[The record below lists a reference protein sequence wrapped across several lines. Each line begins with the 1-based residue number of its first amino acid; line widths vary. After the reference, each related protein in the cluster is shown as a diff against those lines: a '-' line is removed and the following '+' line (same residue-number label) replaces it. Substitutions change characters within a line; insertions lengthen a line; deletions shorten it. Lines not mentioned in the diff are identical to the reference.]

1 MSYSSKIDRIGSLE
15 IKKPMISVT
24 DLKAGIAYEEEGQIL
39 QVISYEHIKMGRGS
53 ANIKVKVRNL
63 LSGTIIEKSYIN
75 GANVKDIYLESRQLQ
90 FLYKDSE
97 TAYFMDPRNYEQVE
111 VPLKHLAGHEYLTD
125 GENAIVQM
133 HNGEA
138 LSLQL
143 PPKVTL
149 KIADTAPGVKGN
161 SASNVY
167 KDATLENG
175 MKVRVPLFI
184 NTGDSI
190 VVDTRDGSYTKRA

>member
-1 MSYSSKIDRIGSLE
+1 
-15 IKKPMISVT
+15 MISVT
-24 DLKAGIAYEEEGQIL
+24 DLKSGVYYEEEGHIL

-63 LSGTIIEKSYIN
+63 TNGSILEKSYIN
-75 GANVKDIYLESRQLQ
+75 GASVKEIFLESKTLQ

-97 TAYFMDPRNYEQVE
+97 HAFFMDPVSYEQIE
-111 VPLKHLAGHEYLTD
+111 VPLKSLAGHEFLIE
-125 GENAIVQM
+125 GNNVIVQM
-133 HNGEA
+133 HDGKA
-138 LSLQL
+138 LALQL

-149 KIADTAPGVKGN
+149 KVTDTAPGVKGN

-175 MKVRVPLFI
+175 MKIRVPLFI
-184 NTGDSI
+184 NNGDRV

>member
-1 MSYSSKIDRIGSLE
+1 
-15 IKKPMISVT
+15 MISVT
-24 DLKAGIAYEEEGQIL
+24 DLKSGVAYEEEGQIL

-53 ANIKVKVRNL
+53 ANIKVKIRNL
-63 LSGTIIEKSYIN
+63 STGSILEKSYIN

-90 FLYKDSE
+90 FLYKDAT
-97 TAYFMDPRNYEQVE
+97 TANFMDPKTYEQLE
-111 VPLKHLAGHEYLTD
+111 VPLSHLAGHEFLAE

-133 HNGEA
+133 HDGTA

-149 KIADTAPGVKGN
+149 KVTDTAPGVKGN

-167 KDATLENG
+167 KDAELENG
-175 MKVRVPLFI
+175 MKARVPLFI

>member
-1 MSYSSKIDRIGSLE
+1 MIG
-15 IKKPMISVT
+15 VT
-24 DLKAGIAYEEEGQIL
+24 DLKSGIAYEEDGHIL

-63 LSGTIIEKSYIN
+63 TNGGIVEKSYIN
-75 GANVKDIYLESRQLQ
+75 GANVKDIFLESRQLQ
-90 FLYKDSE
+90 FLYKDAT
-97 TAYFMDPRNYEQVE
+97 TAYFMDPRSYEQVE
-111 VPLKHLAGHEYLTD
+111 VPLTSLAGHEFLID
-125 GENAIVQM
+125 GESAIVQM
-133 HNGEA
+133 HDGKA

-149 KIADTAPGVKGN
+149 KVADTAPGVKGN

-184 NTGDSI
+184 DSGDSV

>member
-1 MSYSSKIDRIGSLE
+1 
-15 IKKPMISVT
+15 MISVT
-24 DLKAGIAYEEEGQIL
+24 DLRAGTNYREAGELL

-63 LSGTIIEKSYIN
+63 KTGAIVEKSYIN
-75 GANVKDIYLESRQLQ
+75 GANVDDVRLDNQEMQ

-97 TAYFMDPRNYEQVE
+97 NASFMDPRTFEQKE
-111 VPLKHLAGHEYLTD
+111 IPLTNIPGHEFLTE
-125 GENAIVQM
+125 GNNYTLQFHANM
-133 HNGEA
+133 A
-138 LSLQL
+138 LGIML

-149 KIADTAPGVKGN
+149 KVADTAPNVKGN

-175 MKVRVPLFI
+175 MNVRVPLFI
-184 NTGDSI
+184 EVGDSV
-190 VVDTRDGSYTKRA
+190 VVDTRDKSYTKRA